1 MARSRAPSSA
11 ALILRTDA
19 RAPQAVRLLLRLSLL
34 TLAGWSLWHLHH
46 GDRPPLLP
54 LSATL
59 LAWVIARL
67 RLAPMLHDAR
77 PGTPL
82 RLEPAAPQ
90 VDAPA
95 ASLPL
100 WQLDGHAGTIDCIAD
115 AGDWMLLRHRAAT
128 GGRPDRWLALARR
141 DQPAQ
146 WHRLRCAV
154 HAGPPDVVR
163 PSPSSLPCADR

>member
-1 MARSRAPSSA
+1 MARSRASSPA

-59 LAWVIARL
+59 LAWAIARL
-67 RLAPMLHDAR
+67 RLAPMLRDV
-77 PGTPL
+77 PSGEPL
-82 RLEPAAPQ
+82 RLEPAAPPA
-90 VDAPA
+90 DASA
-95 ASLPL
+95 EALPL
-100 WQLDGHAGTIDCIAD
+100 WQLDGRAGTLDCIAD

-128 GGRPDRWLALARR
+128 GGSRRWLALARR

-154 HAGPPDVVR
+154 HAGLPGVAR
-163 PSPSSLPCADR
+163 ASPSPLPCADR